1 MPRPGEDPSLDDDG
15 LAVRV
20 DDQLRE
26 VMAYNNGFLLESSGD
41 EEEDDEAEDDEA
53 EDDEAEDDEAEDDEE
68 EKEDQKEDDLEDDDE
83 EEKEEPSL
91 ARKQVSGQGDRGT
104 LAPLTEGHA
113 KEKDDVDE
121 AKGEVNDA
129 EDEGISARDA
139 TTERSLERCSID

>member
-1 MPRPGEDPSLDDDG
+1 MLRPGEDPSLDDDG

-41 EEEDDEAEDDEA
+41 EEEDDEEEDDE
-53 EDDEAEDDEAEDDEE
+53 EEDDEE
-68 EKEDQKEDDLEDDDE
+68 EKEDQKEDDLEDDNE
-83 EEKEEPSL
+83 EEKEEPSS

>member
-41 EEEDDEAEDDEA
+41 EEEDDEAEDDE
-53 EDDEAEDDEAEDDEE
+53 E
-68 EKEDQKEDDLEDDDE
+68 EKEDQKEDDLEDDEE

-104 LAPLTEGHA
+104 LTPLTEAHA
-113 KEKDDVDE
+113 TEKDDVDE
-121 AKGEVNDA
+121 AKDEVNDA

>member
-53 EDDEAEDDEAEDDEE
+53 EDDEAEDDEE
-68 EKEDQKEDDLEDDDE
+68 EKEDQKEDDLEDDEE

-104 LAPLTEGHA
+104 LTPLTEAHA
-113 KEKDDVDE
+113 TEKDDVDE
-121 AKGEVNDA
+121 AKDEVNDA